1 MKAVFNAKE
10 RDLDDWTSL
19 FQKADSRFSITEV
32 KRLPSSSLALIEV
45 GWFDEL

>member
-10 RDLDDWTSL
+10 RDLEDWTSL
-19 FQKADSRFSITEV
+19 VQKADSRFSIIDI

-45 GWFDEL
+45 GWFDEP